1 VARTSLLLH
10 LVDIAPID
18 DTDVAGQV
26 RAIEQELAKFNPEL
40 LERPRWLVLNKADML
55 PEDERA
61 AAAQRVVDE
70 LGWTQP
76 WFLVSAIAREN
87 TMAVCQQV
95 QRFFES
101 QREVSA
107 EKTDMPAND
116 VRLRGEPQA

>member
-1 VARTSLLLH
+1 
-10 LVDIAPID
+10 
-18 DTDVAGQV
+18 
-26 RAIEQELAKFNPEL
+26 
-40 LERPRWLVLNKADML
+40 ML

-61 AAAQRVVDE
+61 AAAQKVVDE

-116 VRLRGEPQA
+116 VRLRGEGSQV

>member
-1 VARTSLLLH
+1 
-10 LVDIAPID
+10 
-18 DTDVAGQV
+18 
-26 RAIEQELAKFNPEL
+26 
-40 LERPRWLVLNKADML
+40 ML
-55 PEDERA
+55 PEDERSA
-61 AAAQRVVDE
+61 VAEKIVAE

-116 VRLRGEPQA
+116 VRLRGEPLQD